1 MAKSSSTLSLP
12 LLPLSLFSLLRL
24 LFFSCRFPPS
34 KVYISVE
41 NKRVQEAVKPSFSPE
56 TPFMY
61 AIDVG
66 SPESKYSMRDLGPP
80 PPELPLDLLEKLRQE
95 AEKSP
100 EGRVVGMDVRII
112 AGFSPQE
119 NGGKAGGSSH
129 SVEAL
134 KHFTLNKIMEHLPR
148 TFLIPD
154 DKKKEENK
162 DVFIKP
168 DDRKFPFIYDI
179 RYWKGKSTQ

>member
-1 MAKSSSTLSLP
+1 
-12 LLPLSLFSLLRL
+12 
-24 LFFSCRFPPS
+24 
-34 KVYISVE
+34 
-41 NKRVQEAVKPSFSPE
+41 
-56 TPFMY
+56 MY
-61 AIDVG
+61 AVDVG
-66 SPESKYSMRDLGPP
+66 SPESKYLMSDLGPP
-80 PPELPLDLLEKLRQE
+80 PSELPLDLLEKLRQE
-95 AEKSP
+95 AEKSS

-119 NGGKAGGSSH
+119 SGGKAAGGSSN

-134 KHFTLNKIMEHLPR
+134 KHFALNKIMEHLPR
-148 TFLIPD
+148 TFLIPE

-179 RYWKGKSTQ
+179 RYWKGKSAKAQQ